1 MRPMSKTLVA
11 RALVVASLLFAG
23 AIDSANAVDNLGRL
37 FFNPQQR
44 QDLDRRR
51 QANIQESS
59 VTANSFVTVNGQ
71 VSRSNGK
78 NTVWINGVPQ
88 ETPRR
93 PVDPSRVTVQGG
105 EGEPSINLKIGQT
118 FDRVR
123 GELKDPASGSETV
136 VAPPAPVRRTN
147 RAP

>member
-1 MRPMSKTLVA
+1 MRRRLTGA
-11 RALVVASLLFAG
+11 RLALRLAAVFLFVTG
-23 AIDSANAVDNLGRL
+23 AESALAVDNLGRL
-37 FFNPQQR
+37 FFTPQQR

-88 ETPRR
+88 ETSRKPA
-93 PVDPSRVTVQGG
+93 DPARVTVQGG
-105 EGEPSINLKIGQT
+105 EGERSINLKVGQT
-118 FDRVR
+118 LDRVR
-123 GELKDPASGSETV
+123 GQVKDPAEGESV
-136 VAPPAPVRRTN
+136 PAEPVRPARE
-147 RAP
+147 R

>member
-1 MRPMSKTLVA
+1 MTPQRLISFL
-11 RALVVASLLFAG
+11 AG
-23 AIDSANAVDNLGRL
+23 ALLLAAGVESAMAVDNLGRL
-37 FFNPQQR
+37 FFRPQQR

-51 QANIQESS
+51 QANIQEST
-59 VTANSFVTVNGQ
+59 VTVNSFVTVNGQ

-88 ETPRR
+88 ETSRKPA
-93 PVDPSRVTVQGG
+93 DPTRVTVQGG
-105 EGEPSINLKIGQT
+105 EGEPSINLKVGET

-123 GELKDPASGSETV
+123 GQVKDPANSSETV
-136 VAPPAPVRRTN
+136 VAPPAPARRPN

>member
-1 MRPMSKTLVA
+1 MRALRVSLLAGALLLVA
-11 RALVVASLLFAG
+11 GV
-23 AIDSANAVDNLGRL
+23 DSALAVDNLGRL
-37 FFNPQQR
+37 FFTPQQR

-51 QANIQESS
+51 QANIQEST

-88 ETPRR
+88 ETSRR

-118 FDRVR
+118 FDRAR